1 MGHGRASA
9 WLAGL
14 ILLAGC
20 RGSGVP
26 WRRVEATLSRGARIE
41 IQAKVSL
48 AGTADAS
55 VRVESG
61 TEGSATLMFDRES
74 RPAAEPIR

>member
-1 MGHGRASA
+1 MRRFLLVVL
-9 WLAGL
+9 LA
-14 ILLAGC
+14 AGC

-41 IQAKVSL
+41 IQVKASL
-48 AGTADAS
+48 AGTAEAS

-61 TEGSATLMFDRES
+61 TEGSATIEFDRAAP
-74 RPAAEPIR
+74 PAEGPVR